1 MRHAKFVVPLLC
13 AAIAGCMGDE
23 EKENRETLAMR
34 HWQVLLATRALY
46 EDLNPGAMAQV
57 AALDS
62 REPMSAGGIALVQ
75 SYLKQL
81 DASRQK
87 YIDACR
93 RRFDATRCAARADAI
108 EADPR
113 AALRIASEEGYDAR
127 RGGTRSG
134 NWLKAAATDLRLAPD
149 WRAPPP

>member
-1 MRHAKFVVPLLC
+1 MRHAKLGVALLC
-13 AAIAGCMGDE
+13 ATIAGCMGDE

-34 HWQVLLATRALY
+34 HWQVLLATRAIY

-57 AALDS
+57 AALDP
-62 REPMSAGGIALVQ
+62 REPMSAGGLALLKN
-75 SYLKQL
+75 YLEQI
-81 DASRQK
+81 DASRRK
-87 YIDACR
+87 YIEACR
-93 RRFDATRCAARADAI
+93 RRFDATRCASRADAI

-113 AALRIASEEGYDAR
+113 AALRVASEEGYDAL

-134 NWLKAAATDLRLAPD
+134 NWLKAAATDLKLAPD

>member
-1 MRHAKFVVPLLC
+1 MRHAKLVVPLLC
-13 AAIAGCMGDE
+13 AIMAGCMGNE

-34 HWQVLLATRALY
+34 HWQVLLATREIY

-57 AALDS
+57 EALDA
-62 REPMSAGGIALVQ
+62 REPMSAGGVALLKK
-75 SYLKQL
+75 YLEQI
-81 DASRQK
+81 DASRRK

-93 RRFDATRCAARADAI
+93 RRFDATRCAVRADAI

-113 AALRIASEEGYDAR
+113 AALRIASEEGYDAV

-134 NWLKAAATDLRLAPD
+134 NWLKAAAADLKLAPH